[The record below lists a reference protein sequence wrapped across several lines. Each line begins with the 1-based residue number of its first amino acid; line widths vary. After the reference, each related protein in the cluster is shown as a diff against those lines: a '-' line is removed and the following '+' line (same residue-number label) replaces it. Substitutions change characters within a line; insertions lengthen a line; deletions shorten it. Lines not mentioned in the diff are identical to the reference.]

1 LSTYH
6 PSEQEL
12 DADPADTQSSKISK
26 KNFRLLVLGCLGV
39 VYGDIG
45 TSPLY
50 AFREAVAHTMHDGAL
65 KPVDVYGILSLIIW
79 SLIVVVTIK
88 YVLILLRVDN
98 RGEGGILSLMT
109 MARRK
114 GGSWSRLIFFAGII
128 GAGLFFG
135 EVCITPAISVL
146 SAVEGLKLVSPV
158 FDGYVIVITIFILLF
173 LFLAQRRGTEAVA
186 KFFGPI
192 TAIWFLTLA
201 GTGLYWIVKNPA
213 VLQAFSPHY
222 GFLFL
227 YNHSGIS
234 FLILGSVFLAVTG
247 AEALYADLGHFGR
260 KPIQFAWLRIVFP
273 CLVLNYLGQGAL
285 VLSHGELHENPFF
298 GLVPQIALIPLVILA
313 AMATIIAS
321 QAVITGAFS
330 MARNAVQMGLLPH
343 LRIEHTSADHRG
355 QIYMPQVNRWM
366 LFIVLLLCVT
376 FGSSTA
382 LASAYGI
389 SVIGTMI
396 VSTFI
401 AFFAIW
407 RIYNKPLWA
416 AALFAVFFFAIEGA
430 FLLANILKL
439 MQGGYISLMIAGI
452 VFLCILI
459 WVRGSKY
466 LHKKVRR
473 QAVLLVDLMEQ
484 LERNPLHVIDGT
496 AVFLTSDPT
505 LVPVPMQQNIKH
517 NKVIH
522 AHNVVLTVITSQF
535 PRVPDSQRVVVEKV
549 TSTLTRIYVHYGF
562 MESPDVPYALSLARS
577 KGLEV
582 DHKVVSYFVGHRTI
596 IGRPG
601 RGLPGW
607 QEKIYIAM
615 TRLAMSST
623 DYYRLPAG
631 RVVEIGIQM
640 TL

>member
-1 LSTYH
+1 MNTHQAVGH
-6 PSEQEL
+6 PQEF
-12 DADPADTQSSKISK
+12 DPADPQSSKASK

-50 AFREAVAHTMHDGAL
+50 AFREAVAHTVHDGAL
-65 KPVDVYGILSLIIW
+65 KPADVYGILSLIIW
-79 SLIVVVTIK
+79 SLILVVTIK

-114 GGSWSRLIFFAGII
+114 EGFWSRLVFFAGII

-173 LFLAQRRGTEAVA
+173 LFLAQRKGTEAVA

-201 GTGLYWIVKNPA
+201 GTGVYWIVKNP
-213 VLQAFSPHY
+213 VILQAFSPHY

-227 YNHSGIS
+227 YNHADIS
-234 FLILGSVFLAVTG
+234 FVILGSVFLAVTG

-298 GLVPQIALIPLVILA
+298 ALVPQIALIPFVILA
-313 AMATIIAS
+313 ALATIIAS

-343 LRIEHTSADHRG
+343 LRIEHTSADHMG

-366 LFIVLLLCVT
+366 LVIVLLLCVT

-401 AFFAIW
+401 AFFVLW
-407 RIYNKPLWA
+407 KIYNKPLWIALVFA
-416 AALFAVFFFAIEGA
+416 AFFFAIEGA
-430 FLLANILKL
+430 FLFANVLKL
-439 MQGGYISLMIAGI
+439 LQGGFISLMIAGI
-452 VFLCILI
+452 VFFGIMVWI
-459 WVRGSKY
+459 KGTKY
-466 LHKKVRR
+466 LHKKAKRH
-473 QAVLLVDLMEQ
+473 AISLPDLMEQ

-505 LVPVPMQQNIKH
+505 LAPVPLLQNIKH

-522 AHNVVLTVITSQF
+522 AHNIVLTVITSQF
-535 PRVPDSQRVVVEKV
+535 PRVPDSQRVVVENV
-549 TSTLTRIYVHYGF
+549 SSSLTRVYVHYGF
-562 MESPDVPYALSLARS
+562 MESPDVPYALSLART
-577 KGLEV
+577 KGLEIAHV
-582 DHKVVSYFVGHRTI
+582 VVSYFVGHRTI
-596 IGRPG
+596 IGQPG
-601 RGLPGW
+601 RGLPNW
-607 QEKIYIAM
+607 QEKVYIAM
-615 TRLAMSST
+615 SRMTMSST
-623 DYYRLPAG
+623 DYYRLPVG

-640 TL
+640 TI